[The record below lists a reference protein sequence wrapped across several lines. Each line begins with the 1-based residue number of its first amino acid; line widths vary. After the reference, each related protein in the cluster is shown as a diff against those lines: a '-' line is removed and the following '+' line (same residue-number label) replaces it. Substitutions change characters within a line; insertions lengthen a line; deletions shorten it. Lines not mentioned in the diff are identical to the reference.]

1 MNTSPFEKYNDRTI
15 TVFRWV
21 LIPFSIIGQV
31 AMVIDKSIQDP
42 MKLGLWGLP
51 NIVLIASSVAFIF
64 LMVWMFLEMSKAPTR
79 RKNITN
85 PQQDGDPD
93 S

>member
-1 MNTSPFEKYNDRTI
+1 MNKSPFKKYNDRTI

-21 LIPFSIIGQV
+21 LIPFAIIGQV
-31 AMVIDKSIQDP
+31 SMVIDKAIQDP

-64 LMVWMFLEMSKAPTR
+64 LMVWMFLELSKERTR

-85 PQQDGDPD
+85 SQQDGDPD